1 MADACRRSFWVE
13 GGTLTPADIATVAGS
28 APKESYPKETLIMS
42 TVTIEEAQA
51 KLLEL
56 IDRLAPGEEVVITR
70 NQQPV
75 AKFLVELRLVI

>member
-1 MADACRRSFWVE
+1 MH
-13 GGTLTPADIATVAGS
+13 
-28 APKESYPKETLIMS
+28 

-56 IDRLAPGEEVVITR
+56 IEKLTPGEEVLITH

-75 AKFLVELRLVI
+75 AQLILPPSAKP